1 VAWAEADV
9 AGKHASTNG
18 QPGNPDSLLWAR
30 DLVKT
35 YVMGSGETEN
45 IVRALDGVSLQIEE
59 GEMVA
64 IRGPSGSG
72 KSTLMNVLG
81 CLDRPTSGT
90 YVLAGDDVSRM
101 SGNALAAVRNKR
113 IGFVFQTFNLL
124 PRMSALENV
133 ELPLLYG
140 GAARAATKALEALK
154 IVGLGDRSH
163 HKPNQLSGGQRQRVA
178 IARAIVTNPAIVLA
192 DEPTGALDTR
202 TGEEI
207 LALFHKLNDEGRTI
221 IVVTHDLKVAEH
233 CKREIYMRDG
243 KVVPSEGRQLS
254 PTPAVPVKAGA

>member
-1 VAWAEADV
+1 
-9 AGKHASTNG
+9 
-18 QPGNPDSLLWAR
+18 
-30 DLVKT
+30 
-35 YVMGSGETEN
+35 MGVGETETT
-45 IVRALDGVSLQIEE
+45 VHALDGVSIAIHE

-72 KSTLMNVLG
+72 KSTLMNILG

-90 YVLAGDDVSRM
+90 YVLAGQDVSRM
-101 SGNALAAVRNKR
+101 SGNALATVRNKS

-140 GAARAATKALEALK
+140 GASNAKKKALEALK
-154 IVGLGDRSH
+154 IVGLGERAH
-163 HKPNQLSGGQRQRVA
+163 HKPNQLSGGQRQRVS
-178 IARAIVTNPAIVLA
+178 IARAIVTDPSIVLA

-207 LALFHKLNDEGRTI
+207 LDLFTQLNNQGRTI
-221 IVVTHDLKVAEH
+221 IIVTHDLKVAGY
-233 CKREIYMRDG
+233 CQREFYMRDG
-243 KVVPSEGRQLS
+243 KIVEPDVPAIK
-254 PTPAVPVKAGA
+254 PTRKVAQEV

>member
-1 VAWAEADV
+1 VTSSAINESA
-9 AGKHASTNG
+9 
-18 QPGNPDSLLWAR
+18 LLWAK

-35 YVMGSGETEN
+35 YVMGTGETEN
-45 IVRALDGVSLQIEE
+45 VVRALDGVSLQIDE

-72 KSTLMNVLG
+72 KSTLMNILG

-90 YVLAGDDVSRM
+90 YSLAGEDVSRM
-101 SGNALAAVRNKR
+101 SSNAQASARNRR

-124 PRMSALENV
+124 PRMNALENV

-140 GAARAATKALEALK
+140 GASNAKKKALEALT

-178 IARAIVTNPAIVLA
+178 IARAIVTEPAIVLA
-192 DEPTGALDTR
+192 DEPTGALDTK

-207 LALFHKLNDEGRTI
+207 LTLFKNLNKQGRTI
-221 IVVTHDLKVAEH
+221 IIVTHDLKVAEH
-233 CKREIYMRDG
+233 CQREIYIRDG
-243 KVVPSEGRQLS
+243 RIVPSEARAL
-254 PTPAVPVKAGA
+254 AANA

>member
-1 VAWAEADV
+1 VAV
-9 AGKHASTNG
+9 AGNRISKNG
-18 QPGNPDSLLWAR
+18 QAGDPQSLLWAR

-72 KSTLMNVLG
+72 QSSLMHVLG

-90 YVLAGDDVSRM
+90 YVLAGEDVSRM

-140 GAARAATKALEALK
+140 GAARAASKALEALK
-154 IVGLGDRSH
+154 TVGLGDRSH

-207 LALFHKLNDEGRTI
+207 LALFHKLNAEGRTI

-233 CKREIYMRDG
+233 CQREIYMRDG
-243 KVVPSEGRQLS
+243 KVVPSEGRQLT
-254 PTPAVPVKAGA
+254 PTPQPAKAEA

>member
-1 VAWAEADV
+1 M
-9 AGKHASTNG
+9 KNKPASTP
-18 QPGNPDSLLWAR
+18 QSLLWGK

-45 IVRALDGVSLQIEE
+45 VVRALDGVSLNIES

-72 KSTLMNVLG
+72 KSTLMNILG

-101 SGNALAAVRNKR
+101 SGNSLAAVRNRR

-124 PRMSALENV
+124 PRMNALENV

-140 GAARAATKALEALK
+140 GASNAKKKALEALT
-154 IVGLGDRSH
+154 IVGLGERSH

-178 IARAIVTNPAIVLA
+178 IARAIVTDPAIVLA

-207 LALFHKLNDEGRTI
+207 LTLFKKLNAEGRTI

-233 CKREIYMRDG
+233 CQREIYMRDG
-243 KVVPSEGRQLS
+243 RVVASEGIGK
-254 PTPAVPVKAGA
+254 TIEEHIAGTTAKAGA

>member
-1 VAWAEADV
+1 MRNDNSA
-9 AGKHASTNG
+9 
-18 QPGNPDSLLWAR
+18 LLRAT

-35 YVMGSGETEN
+35 YVLGDN
-45 IVRALDGVSLQIEE
+45 IVNALNGVSIAIHE

-72 KSTLMNVLG
+72 KSTLMNILG

-101 SGNALAAVRNKR
+101 GDNALAEARNRK

-124 PRMSALENV
+124 PRMNALENA

-140 GAARAATKALEALK
+140 GASNAKKKSREALTR
-154 IVGLGDRSH
+154 VGLGERVH
-163 HKPNQLSGGQRQRVA
+163 HLPNQLSGGQRQRVA
-178 IARAIVTNPAIVLA
+178 IARAIVTNPAIILA

-207 LALFHKLNDEGRTI
+207 LDLFKKLNAEGSTI
-221 IVVTHDLKVAEH
+221 IIVTHDLKVAEH
-233 CKREIYMRDG
+233 CQREIYLRDG
-243 KVVPSEGRQLS
+243 KIVPSEMRRLA
-254 PTPAVPVKAGA
+254 PTEPMAQATVEKGA

>member
-1 VAWAEADV
+1 
-9 AGKHASTNG
+9 
-18 QPGNPDSLLWAR
+18 
-30 DLVKT
+30 
-35 YVMGSGETEN
+35 MGTGETEN

-81 CLDRPTSGT
+81 CLDRPTSGR
-90 YVLAGDDVSRM
+90 YVLAGEDVSRM
-101 SGNALAAVRNKR
+101 SGNALAAVRNRR

-140 GAARAATKALEALK
+140 GAARAGAKSLEALK
-154 IVGLGDRSH
+154 IVGLGERSH

-178 IARAIVTNPAIVLA
+178 IARAIVSNPAIILA

-207 LALFHKLNDEGRTI
+207 LALFHKLNAEGRTI
-221 IVVTHDLKVAEH
+221 IIVTHDLKVAEH
-233 CKREIYMRDG
+233 CQREIYMRDG
-243 KVVPSEGRQLS
+243 KVVPSEARQLS
-254 PTPAVPVKAGA
+254 TNAPPSPPAPQPVKSEA